1 MFCCC
6 HTLYF
11 VAVGSIISAIDHTVK
26 GGENMNREQSL
37 CRAVERAE
45 EWVKTL
51 HAIPEHSFCE
61 HKTTAFIRNLCQEL
75 GAETI
80 DSGLETGV
88 LAWIGNNCPETIALR
103 ADIDAVTFDDGPHH
117 RCGHDYHT
125 ASLLGAMAYLKE
137 HQQDLRY
144 NVAFIFQCAEEN
156 TSGAKALI
164 ERGLWERFPQR
175 PSAIFGIHNRPE
187 LPVGTIG
194 VHQGALMAEKTDF
207 RVVFHGQQGHS
218 STPEKCI
225 DPILPAAQFAL
236 ELSNLVSHETSPFD
250 TAVCSVYSF
259 HSGTEDNAAPLHAT
273 LTGTIRTLRHGTH
286 QHLKERLSDLA
297 QAMAL
302 AHRCT
307 VEELSWMHDV
317 PLLDNSA
324 ALYPRA
330 YAAAAATVGEENVT
344 DVAPCLGGED
354 FAVYL
359 QDVPGFFYWVGSGK
373 GGEAPVYPWHSDGFT
388 VADGYLNTAVS
399 LPINLAI

>member
-1 MFCCC
+1 MSQKM
-6 HTLYF
+6 Y
-11 VAVGSIISAIDHTVK
+11 
-26 GGENMNREQSL
+26 NMSL

-45 EWVKTL
+45 GWVKAL
-51 HAIPEHSFCE
+51 HDMPEHSFCE
-61 HKTTAFIRNLCQEL
+61 HKTTAFIRAVCQEL
-75 GAETI
+75 GVETI
-80 DSGLETGV
+80 DSGIETGI
-88 LAWIGNNCPETIALR
+88 LAWLGNNCAETVALR
-103 ADIDAVTFDDGPHH
+103 ADIDAVTFDDGPYH

-137 HQQDLRY
+137 HQQELRY

-156 TSGAKALI
+156 TSGAKALVQH
-164 ERGLWERFPQR
+164 GLWKRFPQR

-187 LPVGTIG
+187 LPVGVIG

-207 RVVFHGQQGHS
+207 RVVFRGQQGHG

-236 ELSNLVSHETSPFD
+236 TLPALVSHETSPFD
-250 TAVCSVYSF
+250 ASVCAVYSF

-273 LTGTIRTLRHGTH
+273 LTGTIRTLRHDTYL
-286 QHLKERLSDLA
+286 QEKARLTALA
-297 QAMAL
+297 KSTAL

-324 ALYPRA
+324 ALYDRA
-330 YAAAAATVGEENVT
+330 YAAAAAAVGEENVT

-359 QDVPGFFYWVGSGK
+359 RDLPGFFYWVGSGK
-373 GGEAPVYPWHSDGFT
+373 DGDALVHPWHSDGFA
-388 VADGYLNTAVS
+388 VADGYLGTAIS
-399 LPINLAI
+399 LLTKLIL

>member
-1 MFCCC
+1 
-6 HTLYF
+6 
-11 VAVGSIISAIDHTVK
+11 
-26 GGENMNREQSL
+26 MNQTIHDEAL

-45 EWVKTL
+45 GWVKTL
-51 HAIPEHSFCE
+51 HTTPEHSFCE
-61 HKTTAFIRNLCQEL
+61 HQTTAFIRNLCQEL
-75 GAETI
+75 GVEPI
-80 DSGLETGV
+80 ESGLETGV
-88 LAWIGNNCPETIALR
+88 LAWLGNDCAETIALR
-103 ADIDAVTFDDGPHH
+103 ADIDAVTFDDAPHH

-137 HQQDLRY
+137 HQQELRY

-156 TSGAKALI
+156 TSGAKALV
-164 ERGLWERFPQR
+164 RQGLWERFPQR
-175 PSAIFGIHNRPE
+175 PSAVFGIHNRPE

-194 VHQGALMAEKTDF
+194 VHRGPLMAEKTDF

-236 ELSNLVSHETSPFD
+236 TLPALVSHEISPFD
-250 TAVCSVYSF
+250 ASVCSVYSF
-259 HSGTEDNAAPLHAT
+259 HSGTEDNAAPLCAT
-273 LTGTIRTLRHGTH
+273 LTGTIRTLRHDTH
-286 QHLKERLSDLA
+286 LQEKVRLTALA
-297 QAMAL
+297 ESTAL

-324 ALYPRA
+324 SLYPRA

-359 QDVPGFFYWVGSGK
+359 QELPGFFFWVGSGK
-373 GGEAPVYPWHSDGFT
+373 GGDAPVHPWHSDGFA
-388 VADGYLNTAVS
+388 VADGYLNVAVS
-399 LPINLAI
+399 LLSKLAL